1 MLHATAVS
9 GSDSHHAAQPVEQ
22 QTPRRDAAWPRDLHG
37 WDRQRIPMIQSL
49 TAGTLLTALMAGCGG
64 GGPAMSGPTSSSGAP
79 GAGVAGA
86 PGGVAV
92 APWVGHFVGTVT
104 IGGST
109 LFGDA
114 LLATDGG
121 LRLYVGGPYSD
132 SGALQIARPE
142 NSEQLI
148 GTLTSNGSQASGNG
162 VVIGQQCAGSVPSHY
177 CGQAAPA
184 SFEFTGSAAT
194 GHSSRIAGQIQVVTS
209 AGAEAWSVDLAQW
222 PVDALATPPIG
233 QYKELLAEFAS
244 PGDVVI
250 NVDAAGALFFQSAH
264 SGCVGNGAFDMQR
277 DDSGGGLA
285 LTLTIE
291 SCSDAFAYLNGVY
304 DGLASGT
311 PSSVWDYDLL
321 LRVWLSRRTGSG
333 APAAL
338 TLLAEPL

>member
-1 MLHATAVS
+1 MLHATAVP
-9 GSDSHHAAQPVEQ
+9 GSDSHHAEQPVEQ
-22 QTPRRDAAWPRDLHG
+22 QTPRREAAWPRALSG
-37 WDRQRIPMIQSL
+37 PDRRRIPMIQRL
-49 TAGTLLTALMAGCGG
+49 TAGTILTALVAGCGG
-64 GGPAMSGPTSSSGAP
+64 GGPAVSGPTSSSGEP

-92 APWVGHFVGTVT
+92 APWVGRFVGTVT

-114 LLATDGG
+114 LLAADGA

-132 SGALQIARPE
+132 SGALQITRPE

-148 GTLTSNGSQASGNG
+148 GTLTKDGSVASGNG
-162 VVIGQQCAGSVPSHY
+162 VVIGQLCAVSVPSHY

-184 SFEFTGSAAT
+184 SFEFTGAAAT
-194 GHSSRIAGQIQVVTS
+194 DHSGRISGQIQVVTS

-222 PVDALATPPIG
+222 PADALATPPIG

-277 DDSGGGLA
+277 DDSGGGLS